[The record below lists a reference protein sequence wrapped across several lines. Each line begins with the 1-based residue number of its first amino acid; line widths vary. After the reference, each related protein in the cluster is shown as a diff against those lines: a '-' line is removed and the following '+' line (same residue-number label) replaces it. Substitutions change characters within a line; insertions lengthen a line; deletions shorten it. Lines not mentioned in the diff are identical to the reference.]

1 MFKAVAIFEHHA
13 IRKFV
18 YQSMRILHR
27 GFWNNFFIVYIIILL
42 IILFSADLL

>member
-1 MFKAVAIFEHHA
+1 MVFLHILHSQVLRQIRKMFKAVAIFEHHA

-27 GFWNNFFIVYIIILL
+27 GF
-42 IILFSADLL
+42 